1 MSEVRRMGFDNL
13 RDAWRITD
21 FNSNFEY
28 VGVLLFTL
36 LFNALLS
43 CCLFNMIDVNFH
55 AFVLLMDVV
64 KMVLKVC

>member
-36 LFNALLS
+36 LFNVLLS
-43 CCLFNMIDVNFH
+43 CCLFNMIDVDFH
-55 AFVLLMDVV
+55 AFVLLIDVV
-64 KMVLKVC
+64 KIVLKVC